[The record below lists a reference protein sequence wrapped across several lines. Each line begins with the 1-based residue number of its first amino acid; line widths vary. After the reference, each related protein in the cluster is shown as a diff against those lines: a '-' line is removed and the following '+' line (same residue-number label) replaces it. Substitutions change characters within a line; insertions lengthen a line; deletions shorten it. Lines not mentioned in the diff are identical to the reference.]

1 MILKTLEQPQLDIK
15 YISENESIVSKLLE
29 FEEQA
34 TAIVSFLAYRI
45 FIVAPVFGF

>member
-15 YISENESIVSKLLE
+15 YDLENESIVSKLLE

-34 TAIVSFLAYRI
+34 TAIVSF
-45 FIVAPVFGF
+45 